1 MQCPVGAFMTN
12 IMISPF
18 IGKVAFLGINCAQPD
33 TSAFQQYSA
42 EGCLNID
49 LGYENKCPEDFW
61 FAGMDLTNGEQI
73 ICCQP
78 VYTCR
83 EASSVFPSVKINWL
97 RNKSL
102 QFKLS
107 SSPGESSS
115 SSSSSDSNSP
125 LSLASVFLRIKSFS
139 YCFLLCTSKCS
150 LVNSSALPWKC

>member
-83 EASSVFPSVKINWL
+83 EASSVFPSVKIN
-97 RNKSL
+97 
-102 QFKLS
+102 
-107 SSPGESSS
+107 
-115 SSSSSDSNSP
+115 
-125 LSLASVFLRIKSFS
+125 
-139 YCFLLCTSKCS
+139 
-150 LVNSSALPWKC
+150 